1 MKSKRFILAAFVL
14 GMASTMAHADVH
26 EVKENI
32 KHDSKEAAAKT
43 GHAAREFGH
52 ATANAAR
59 TVGHGIAHASREG
72 YEATKRATKRVF
84 HKDSG
89 GESSEKSQA

>member
-1 MKSKRFILAAFVL
+1 MKSKRFILAALVL
-14 GMASTMAHADVH
+14 GVASTMAHADVH

-52 ATANAAR
+52 ATANAAK
-59 TVGHGIAHASREG
+59 TVGHGIAHVSREG

-84 HKDSG
+84 HKDGS
-89 GESSEKSQA
+89 GESSEKSQT